1 MIGTTHR
8 IWGAVA
14 ALAVLHAQGALRVP
28 AGLEVS
34 MVMPVAVIIGG
45 AVLAG
50 LPDVDLKFN
59 LPHRTITHSVFW
71 PLLIW
76 FWVPAPVGPALGF
89 ALLTHPLLDCLAGR
103 CQIFWPL
110 PWWVGVQL
118 VKTGGATE
126 TMFNIG
132 LGVWVVWNVF
142 K

>member
-1 MIGTTHR
+1 MIGPTHR
-8 IWGAVA
+8 LWATIATIA
-14 ALAVLHAQGALRVP
+14 ALHAQRAFVIP
-28 AGLEVS
+28 PTLEVS
-34 MVMPVAVIIGG
+34 MVLPVATIIGG
-45 AVLAG
+45 AVLGG
-50 LPDVDLKFN
+50 LPDLDLK
-59 LPHRTITHSVFW
+59 LGIPHRTITHAIWW

-76 FWVPAPVGPALGF
+76 FFLPAPVGPALGF

-103 CQIFWPL
+103 VQIFWPL
-110 PWWVGVQL
+110 PWWVGMQL